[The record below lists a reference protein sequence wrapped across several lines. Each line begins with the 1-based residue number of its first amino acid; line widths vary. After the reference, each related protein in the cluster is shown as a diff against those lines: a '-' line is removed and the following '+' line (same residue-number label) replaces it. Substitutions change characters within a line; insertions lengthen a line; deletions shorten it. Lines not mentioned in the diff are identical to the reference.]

1 MRALAIFAL
10 LPFVTAPALAQNAP
24 PPSASTPSSANSG
37 AGTPGLPGS
46 KSGPAVRPSNDGRAT
61 PNNQDANRNQ
71 DASKVPGLP
80 GSKSGPAVRPP
91 SWRAKVS
98 VGLSDISH
106 DRPSAEEQRPSR

>member
-80 GSKSGPAVRPP
+80 GGKSGPAVRPP
-91 SWRAKVS
+91 SSGAPK
-98 VGLSDISH
+98 
-106 DRPSAEEQRPSR
+106 